1 MSRIAVRTL
10 VAWLASWLVLAPLT
24 PVLAQTSGEY
34 TIGIGDEVE
43 VTVWQRED
51 LGATIVVDTEGNI
64 TLPLI
69 GAIRA
74 AGLTPAR
81 LGEELTR
88 RFSFVDRD
96 VSQVTVAVLN
106 YNSQRVFVMG
116 EVLNPGAYPFA
127 MIPGVWEVIREAGGP
142 TADAALSRVRVIP
155 PDGGGS
161 PRVINL
167 DQVLAT
173 GDFSLLP
180 ALQAGSTVL
189 VPRQEL
195 LGPEGD
201 VVYVWGAVMEPGPIS
216 IDAAPNLVQA
226 ILAAGGPA
234 DEANVAHVRVV
245 RPGPVRARVFHVDLR
260 DYTYEGK
267 LFTNI
272 DLLPGD
278 TVTVPR
284 RNAPRIARFLRD
296 VVAVTAGTL
305 ATIVLW
311 RELSK
316 DE

>member
-1 MSRIAVRTL
+1 VTRFAVRSVLVGL
-10 VAWLASWLVLAPLT
+10 VAWLVGAPL
-24 PVLAQTSGEY
+24 LSASAQTSGEY
-34 TIGIGDEVE
+34 TIGVGDQLE

-51 LGATIVVDTEGNI
+51 LGATVVVDTEGNI

-74 AGLTPAR
+74 AGQTPAR

-106 YNSQRVFVMG
+106 YNSRRVFVMG
-116 EVLNPGAYPFA
+116 EVLEPGAYAFA
-127 MIPGVWEVIREAGGP
+127 QIPGVWEVIREAGGP

-155 PDGGGS
+155 PDGAGS
-161 PRVINL
+161 PRVIDL

-180 ALQAGSTVL
+180 DLQAGSTIL

-195 LGPEGD
+195 IGPEGD
-201 VVYVWGAVMEPGPIS
+201 VVYVWGSVVDPGPIS

-234 DEANVAHVRVV
+234 DEANIRHVRVV
-245 RPGPVRARVFHVDLR
+245 RPGPVRARVFHVDMR
-260 DYTYEGK
+260 NYTEQGK

-278 TVTVPR
+278 TITVPR
-284 RNAPRIARFLRD
+284 SNAPRIARFLRD
-296 VVAVTAGTL
+296 VVAVTAGAL
-305 ATIVLW
+305 GTIVLW
-311 RELSK
+311 RELARN
-316 DE
+316 